1 MASDSLQTSPDLVLV
16 SGTVN
21 MKGFDGPFTHELVCF
36 LKKIVVIGQPI

>member
-21 MKGFDGPFTHELVCF
+21 VKAFDGPFTHELVCF
-36 LKKIVVIGQPI
+36 LKNL